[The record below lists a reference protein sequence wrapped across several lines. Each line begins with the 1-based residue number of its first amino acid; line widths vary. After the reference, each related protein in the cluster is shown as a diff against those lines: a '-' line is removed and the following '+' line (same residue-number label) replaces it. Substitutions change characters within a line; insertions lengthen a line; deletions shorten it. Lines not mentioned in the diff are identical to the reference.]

1 MKKKKI
7 THLLP
12 AIVIILLTIAIPN
25 RVKGVEEPEVFA
37 TYSWPL
43 AQPLYKDPSIPSEEL
58 YETEYAKYIVP
69 IVVAADEEFQQI
81 SYWVP
86 WNVNGLNWKEAAL
99 NIVER
104 ADNYIFDK
112 YGVNFRVVGWITWQS
127 NDNTTYYI
135 DRIHELANQLNW
147 NPELKGKT
155 ILAGFTGQIM
165 VDEYG
170 KDIAGCA
177 FNPELNAT
185 KVILM
190 HSESYCWDDNIFH
203 HEISHLFG
211 ADDCNSDDC
220 VMSGKKTLVWFW
232 SEDGWIFWVGDYVR
246 IAYQTHHYC
255 YDCEWQVFN
264 GPYSI
269 KPYANPMYG
278 KTSVGHG
285 CGLFGGLFPI

>member
-1 MKKKKI
+1 MKKTEMI
-7 THLLP
+7 LM
-12 AIVIILLTIAIPN
+12 AIIVILLIFVIPSH
-25 RVKGVEEPEVFA
+25 VKGAEEPEVFA
-37 TYSWPL
+37 TYSGPL

-81 SYWVP
+81 NYWVP
-86 WNVNGLNWKEAAL
+86 WNINGLNWKEAAL

-165 VDEYG
+165 VDKNG
-170 KDIAGCA
+170 RDVAGCA
-177 FNPELNAT
+177 FNPEFNTT
-185 KVILM
+185 KAILM
-190 HSESYCWDDNIFH
+190 HSEAYCWDDNIFH

-211 ADDCNSDDC
+211 ADDCYSDDC
-220 VMSGKKTLVWFW
+220 VMSYKKTLVWFW
-232 SEDGWIFWVGDYVR
+232 SEDSWVFWVGDYVY
-246 IAYQTHHYC
+246 IGYQTHEYC
-255 YDCEWQVFN
+255 YTCEWQVFN

-269 KPYANPMYG
+269 KPYANFMYG
-278 KTSVGHG
+278 RRSPGHG
-285 CGLFGGLFPI
+285 TRWNGVFPL